1 MSRFSARVRGWH
13 RRERTWSHHGPGRRR
28 RGRFF
33 RLIAIVVLLV
43 LGFALSGVYSIA
55 RLITSRFGIEGW
67 AAPILVVVLLFA
79 VAAAARAFGA
89 MRRFGNP
96 LRAMMDA
103 AEQVAEGDYT
113 ARVREE
119 GPRPMRALAHSFNT
133 MTAKLQSADRQRR
146 DLMADLAHELR
157 TPLSVLQGRIE
168 GLIDGVYKP
177 EPGEFEQLL
186 DQTKVLSR
194 LIEDLRTLA
203 LSDAGVLTLQK
214 ETTDLVHLVRTVT
227 RNFEPEAQR
236 QSVDLRVHVPST
248 PIALDIDAVRIQEVL
263 ANLLSNAMQ
272 HASSRRVVDVMLE
285 KSPEGVV
292 ITVKDDGSGMSQDN
306 VAHLFDRFY
315 KRAGSQGSGLGLA
328 IAKQLV
334 CAHGGQIAAASVPGQ
349 GTTVKVILPTDDPT
363 PA

>member
-1 MSRFSARVRGWH
+1 
-13 RRERTWSHHGPGRRR
+13 
-28 RGRFF
+28 
-33 RLIAIVVLLV
+33 LV
-43 LGFALSGVYSIA
+43 LGFALWGVYSIA
-55 RLITSRFGIEGW
+55 RLITAHLGIEGW
-67 AAPILVVVLLFA
+67 AAPILVAVLLFA
-79 VAAAARAFGA
+79 AAAAARAFGA

-96 LRAMMDA
+96 LRAIMDA

-119 GPRPMRALAHSFNT
+119 GPPPMRALAHSFNT

-146 DLMADLAHELR
+146 ELMADLAHELR

-203 LSDAGVLTLQK
+203 LSDAGVLTLQR
-214 ETTDLVHLVRTVT
+214 ETTDLVHLVRTAV
-227 RNFEPEAQR
+227 RNFEAEAKR
-236 QSVDLRVHVPST
+236 QSVDLRVHVPSY
-248 PIALDIDAVRIQEVL
+248 PVALDVDAVRIQEVL
-263 ANLLSNAMQ
+263 VNLLSNALQ
-272 HASSRRVVDVMLE
+272 HASNGHAVDVTLA
-285 KSPEGVV
+285 KYPDGIV

-315 KRAGSQGSGLGLA
+315 KRAGSQGSGLGLT
-328 IAKQLV
+328 IARQLV
-334 CAHGGQIAAASVPGQ
+334 HAHGGEIEAASVLGQ
-349 GTTVKVILPTDDPT
+349 GTTVKVTLPADEPT
-363 PA
+363 SA